1 LNIGIMGFGVVG
13 RALYNYYCTSHTVWT
28 YDIKDDSEA
37 DLLALNRN
45 ADVVFICVSTPY
57 SGDGKGLD
65 CSQVYKAVDAL
76 TGSKKVIIKS
86 TVMPG
91 TTDAIAVLHPEHE
104 LYFIPEFLCEDCASE
119 DYANPRRTHVVGS
132 VKELGVFKKL
142 TICELLSPS
151 SFMFEDGISDIELH
165 KRIFDT
171 CNFLPA
177 KQAELL
183 KLATNTFYALK
194 VTYANLLYDA
204 GMSQEAITALGN
216 DPWIGNSHFNVNHKG
231 YRGFGGKCLVKD
243 SLALES
249 YINLKPLIPNIVNE
263 MNNANYMLLKS
274 QGIDPQE
281 FFNMQKT
288 EV

>member
-1 LNIGIMGFGVVG
+1 MGFGVVG

-104 LYFIPEFLCEDCASE
+104 LYFIPEFLNEDSASA
-119 DYANPRRTHVVGS
+119 DYRKPRRSHVIGCVSG
-132 VKELGVFKKL
+132 
-142 TICELLSPS
+142 
-151 SFMFEDGISDIELH
+151 DANDAISIAL
-165 KRIFDT
+165 KFLPNYPDT
-171 CNFLPA
+171 RVHYLPA

-204 GMSQEAITALGN
+204 GMSQEAIATMGN

-274 QGIDPQE
+274 QGVDPQE
-281 FFNMQKT
+281 FFNMQNT